1 MARLLQTPQTPS
13 LSSPNGALAESLD
26 MLDGLGH
33 AGLSL
38 VSTFPSNRALL
49 KAANETGLS
58 QSQVAQVYA
67 IMLNADD

>member
-13 LSSPNGALAESLD
+13 LSSPSGALAESLD
-26 MLDGLGH
+26 MLDGLAH

-38 VSTFPSNRALL
+38 VSTFPSNRILL

-67 IMLNADD
+67 IILNDDD